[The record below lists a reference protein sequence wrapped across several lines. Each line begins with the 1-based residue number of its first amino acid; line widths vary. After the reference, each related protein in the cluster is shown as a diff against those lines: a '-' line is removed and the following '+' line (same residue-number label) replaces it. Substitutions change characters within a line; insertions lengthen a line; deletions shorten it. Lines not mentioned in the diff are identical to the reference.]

1 MKKILLG
8 RKVKVFVWLF
18 VLAYGWMI
26 SSDIYNVWDDFVQ
39 GFVQGYDDANDP
51 AERKFHFDVHSVTVK
66 NKGDLFSFPDSIRD
80 QRGQLLP
87 ASLHRLDVKTSNDVT
102 NSSKWNVYTGVLMGL
117 SFLLFAAI
125 LYIPLQ
131 LFRFVKRINTGIAF
145 DRHNVRWLRKSGIT
159 LVFVYLLMVVFEY
172 LHLRANQCVF
182 DFENYTLTMDS
193 TDGIYLVMGVGIL
206 LFAEVISSGIELKEE
221 QELTI

>member
-26 SSDIYNVWDDFVQ
+26 SSYIYNEWDDLVQ
-39 GFVQGYDDANDP
+39 GFVQGWNNGDAP
-51 AERKFHFDVHSVTVK
+51 AERKYLFDVHSVTVK

-80 QRGQLLP
+80 QRGQLFP
-87 ASLHRLDVKTSNDVT
+87 SSVHQLDVKTSYDVT
-102 NSSKWNVYTGVLMGL
+102 NSSRWNVYTGVLMGL
-117 SFLLFAAI
+117 SFLFFAAI

-131 LFRFVKRINTGIAF
+131 LFCFVKRINAGIVF

-172 LHLRANQCVF
+172 LHLLANKCVF

-193 TDGIYLVMGVGIL
+193 TNGIYLVMGVGIL